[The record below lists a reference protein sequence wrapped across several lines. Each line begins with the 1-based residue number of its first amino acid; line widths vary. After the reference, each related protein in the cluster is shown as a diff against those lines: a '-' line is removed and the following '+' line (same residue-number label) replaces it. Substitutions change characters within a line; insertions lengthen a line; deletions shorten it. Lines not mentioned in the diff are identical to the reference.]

1 MTYGDG
7 WQRPGPA
14 PDPTFAAPTAPADPA
29 TPAPSP
35 YPPPAS
41 PYEPTSPTY
50 PPAGPGD
57 TIPLGIP
64 TQPTQG
70 YPPEHPT
77 QPQYPAQP
85 AYGPPANYGPPPSY
99 STAPTYSAPP
109 AYGTQ
114 TGYTYEPPKP
124 TRRRGLTIGLV
135 AAVVLLMVAC
145 GAGAYAFVRNRS
157 NTATSSGNA
166 PSFTGDLRTLLLTPP
181 KTSHPFTDP
190 ISKDGT
196 LTKQQVA
203 DSFDDPNSI
212 NDVLDQY
219 HWTSGAIVQWHD
231 ADDTQVTIKL
241 YQFNST
247 DNAQRWL
254 AYNQDGYSQD
264 DSKTDQ
270 SPIDGI
276 DGSGLY
282 VANAVDDKGYVLTN
296 GVATKGSIYMIV
308 FVWQVDRQQKSAA
321 VDVMKQQFSRLP

>member
-7 WQRPGPA
+7 WQRPEAA

-29 TPAPSP
+29 TPP
-35 YPPPAS
+35 YPPPGP
-41 PYEPTSPTY
+41 PYAPTSPTY
-50 PPAGPGD
+50 PPAGPRD
-57 TIPLGIP
+57 TIPMGIP

-70 YPPEHPT
+70 YPPEYPT
-77 QPQYPAQP
+77 QPPYPAQP
-85 AYGPPANYGPPPSY
+85 AYGPPPTH
-99 STAPTYSAPP
+99 STSPTYSAPP

-114 TGYTYEPPKP
+114 PGYPYEPPKP
-124 TRRRGLTIGLV
+124 TGRRGLTIGLV
-135 AAVVLLMVAC
+135 AAVVLLMVAAG
-145 GAGAYAFVRNRS
+145 GAAYAFVHNRS
-157 NTATSSGNA
+157 TTASSGTTPPFA
-166 PSFTGDLRTLLLTPP
+166 GDLRTLLLTPP
-181 KTSHPFTDP
+181 KTSRPFTDP

-196 LTKQQVA
+196 LTKKQVA
-203 DSFDDPNSI
+203 DSFDDPTSI

-219 HWTSGAIVQWHD
+219 HWTGGAIVQWHD

-254 AYNQDGYSQD
+254 AYNQNGYSQD

-282 VANAVDDKGYVLTN
+282 VAKAVDDKGYVLTN
-296 GVATKGSIYMIV
+296 GVATKGGIYMIV

-321 VDVMKQQFSRLP
+321 VDLMKQQFARLP